1 MLIEFLTWWGRQ
13 LQDLVPAAVRR
24 RTGGP
29 PDACLISI
37 AGAMIQLTT
46 RHAGIESPAGFF
58 PLDTTGMEEVRSIL
72 RKRVVAIAV
81 PGDALLER
89 TIVVPLATEPD
100 LADLLRHEMESIT
113 PFNSDEVFW
122 TWTVTRRDRDRRRL
136 HVRLSFVPKIAL
148 PHLHATLVALGVAP
162 SWLEAA
168 TQGGV
173 PRVIPLGHTATSVR
187 RQRHNLRLALAG
199 TTGLAVAIVA
209 LPFIRQSLALWRIEA
224 QIHVL
229 EPDTKTAQ
237 TLRERIAKV
246 ASAANLVA
254 AEHHR
259 VGDPLDVLS
268 IVTTALPDD
277 TFLTDLSIRQ
287 GKLEM
292 TGQSRTA
299 ARLIG
304 ALSTSP
310 TIRNPAFIAS
320 VTRADN
326 GSDAFSIRADVTH

>member
-13 LQDLVPAAVRR
+13 LQDLVPVAVRR
-24 RTGGP
+24 RTSGP

-37 AGAMIQLTT
+37 EGATIQLTT
-46 RHAGIESPAGFF
+46 RRAGIESPTGFF
-58 PLDTTGMEEVRSIL
+58 PLDMAGVEELRSVL
-72 RKRVVAIAV
+72 RKRPVAIAV
-81 PGDALLER
+81 PDDALLER
-89 TIVVPLATEPD
+89 TIVIPLAAERD

-122 TWTVTRRDRDRRRL
+122 TWTVMRRDRDRRRL
-136 HVRLSFVPKIAL
+136 HVRLSLVPKIAL
-148 PHLHATLVALGVAP
+148 PHLHTALGVAP
-162 SWLEAA
+162 TWLEAV
-168 TQGGV
+168 TQGGR
-173 PRVIPLGHTATSVR
+173 PCVIPLGHTVTSVR
-187 RQRHNLRLALAG
+187 RQQRNLRLVLAG
-199 TTGLAVAIVA
+199 TAGLAVAVIA
-209 LPFIRQSLALWRIEA
+209 LPFVRQSLALWRIEA
-224 QIHVL
+224 QIHIL
-229 EPDTKTAQ
+229 EPDTRIAQ

-246 ASAANLVA
+246 SSAANLVA

-259 VGDPLDVLS
+259 VGDPLGV
-268 IVTTALPDD
+268 IAVVTTALPDD

-292 TGQSRTA
+292 TGQSRAA

-310 TIRNPAFIAS
+310 AIKDPAFIAS